1 MTETNPI
8 TGEVTEDI
16 GMELVPLNLAALS
29 EDELLE
35 MFPTP
40 MQAMGAL
47 IHARSTN
54 ARAPHALNAYRAK
67 LRTAENAMR
76 VTLAKVVRDL
86 ADEYPRA
93 NMTERRMLAHA
104 DERMIAAQDA
114 LDTAWLL
121 YEFARDYAKAIAQ
134 DIEVLRS
141 INANLRPEHR

>member
-67 LRTAENAMR
+67 LRTAENA
-76 VTLAKVVRDL
+76 
-86 ADEYPRA
+86 
-93 NMTERRMLAHA
+93 
-104 DERMIAAQDA
+104 
-114 LDTAWLL
+114 LL
-121 YEFARDYAKAIAQ
+121 RCLQKNSLFRCFIL
-134 DIEVLRS
+134 VWS
-141 INANLRPEHR
+141 IDMQQKSC